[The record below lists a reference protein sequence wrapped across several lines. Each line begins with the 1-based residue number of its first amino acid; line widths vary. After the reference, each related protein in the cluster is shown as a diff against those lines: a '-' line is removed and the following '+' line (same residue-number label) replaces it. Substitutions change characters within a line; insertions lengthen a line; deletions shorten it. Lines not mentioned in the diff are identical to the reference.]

1 MFAGEYI
8 QYNTHTQY
16 RFRILHLST
25 TGTVAAG
32 GGGDVGDIA
41 LGPGETRNQFSSFS

>member
-1 MFAGEYI
+1 MFAEGYI
-8 QYNTHTQY
+8 HYNTHTQY

-32 GGGDVGDIA
+32 GGGDVAGIA
-41 LGPGETRNQFSSFS
+41 LGPGETRNQFSFFS

>member
-1 MFAGEYI
+1 MFAEEYI

-32 GGGDVGDIA
+32 AGGDVRDIA